1 MKTSRSPI
9 LLQVNF
15 SFDMPAADYVGAVAP
30 LAEAV
35 AAVPGLHWKIWLLD
49 ADAQAAAGIY
59 LFEDAASAQ
68 AYLEG
73 PILAPFFTN
82 PAIRDVSAKL
92 LNILDEPTAVTRGP
106 VREFIRT
113 ASQQSLSSS
122 FNPRVL
128 P

>member
-1 MKTSRSPI
+1 MKPSRSPI

-49 ADAQAAAGIY
+49 EDNLEAAGIY
-59 LFEDAASAQ
+59 LFDDATRAQ

-82 PAIRDVSAKL
+82 PAIRDVSVRL
-92 LNILDEPTAVTRGP
+92 FDILDEPTATTRGP
-106 VREFIRT
+106 VREFIRN
-113 ASQQSLSSS
+113 AGRLSFSS
-122 FNPRVL
+122 AFNPRAL